1 MKQIRKYNEDTGR
14 YEAISAGYSGLN
26 EQDAKINIAQLR
38 RWSKDDNSGAK
49 YKIVDV
55 ELIPI

>member
-14 YEAISAGYSGLN
+14 YEAISAGYSGLS
-26 EQDAKINIAQLR
+26 QGDAMSNIKQLR
-38 RWSKDDNSGAK
+38 KWARADHSNAK

-55 ELIPI
+55 TLVPV